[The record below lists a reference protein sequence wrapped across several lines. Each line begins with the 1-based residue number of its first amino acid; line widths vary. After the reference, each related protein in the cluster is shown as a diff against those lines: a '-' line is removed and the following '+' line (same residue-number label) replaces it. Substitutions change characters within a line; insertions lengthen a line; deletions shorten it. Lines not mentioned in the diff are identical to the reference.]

1 MVVGR
6 YRIIG
11 LLGHGG
17 MGEVYRADDL
27 KLGQAVALKF
37 LPRALAGDPMRRER
51 FLAEVRIARRV
62 AHPNVC
68 RVYDIA
74 EVGGRQ
80 FLSMEYVDG
89 EDLASLLKR
98 IGRLPAD
105 KAIDIARQISAG
117 LAAAHDSGILHRD
130 LKPANV
136 MLDGRGRVRI
146 TDFGLAVAADAAQVE
161 GGASGTPAYMAPEQL
176 AGKGASA
183 RSDIYSLGLVLYE
196 LYTGKRAFT
205 TPSLDDLRPRMEQ
218 GTPTAP
224 SELIN
229 DMDPVVERVIM
240 RALAPDPRARPASA
254 AQVAAALP
262 GGNLLDAVLQAGE
275 TPSPEMVAA
284 SGSNEGLEPP
294 RAWALLALVVAGSL
308 AAVPLG
314 SKALLW
320 RRSALDKPPET
331 LAEKAR
337 ETMRRLGYSERTAD
351 HASGFEADVDYLRYL
366 RMHDESRWRWDRAD
380 PSFFRFWYRQSPHPL
395 ESRGFPFSY
404 GNLSRVGPTDP
415 PLDLAGMAL
424 VRLDPSGRL
433 VHLMVVPPPVEE
445 AAGAAPLPE
454 WPALLASAGFE
465 PSAWKPVAPRWTPPV
480 YADARAAWEG
490 TWPNRPDLP
499 VRLEA
504 GAFRGKPVYFEAIYP
519 WTRPARTVSS
529 ALTAAERAGLA
540 LLFLMIAGMIAGVAI
555 FARRNLRAGR
565 GDRRGAVRLSAFV
578 FAAMVVAWFFG
589 EHHVAT
595 LWEVALVTMA
605 LSSALFAAGLC
616 WLGYLA
622 VEPFVRRRWPDVLV
636 SWARLLAGEL
646 RDPLVGRDVLVGCA
660 AGPALAVIG
669 FVSILVPGWIGLG
682 TGHRSRR
689 SHRRRVWP
697 AESGSAARLAARAE
711 RRHRHRQPVPAFPA
725 PSHAAVP
732 VDGGD
737 RLGAPHLGPLVR
749 RDGAFLGLARRLG
762 GSERGLRGAAAA
774 GRAPGNGGG
783 VLHDGPV
790 RHVPGDGAALRL
802 VRRRRCDGA
811 PRARHPHSVRLHDLS
826 RGPPG
831 AGYHR
836 PRGVRDFLRA
846 LIRIASRKSPRR
858 PAKILLAARATTP
871 RPRSPAT

>member
-1 MVVGR
+1 MVAGR
-6 YRIIG
+6 YRVIG

-37 LPRALAGDPMRRER
+37 LPRALAEDPMRRER

-62 AHPNVC
+62 THPNVC

-105 KAIDIARQISAG
+105 KAIAIARQMSAG

-146 TDFGLAVAADAAQVE
+146 TDFGLAVAANAAEVE

-176 AGKGASA
+176 AGKGASV

-205 TPSLDDLRPRMEQ
+205 ATSLDELRPRMEQ

-240 RALAPDPRARPASA
+240 RALARDPGARPASV

-262 GGNLLDAVLQAGE
+262 GGNLLEAALRAGE

-284 SGSNEGLEPP
+284 SGTKEGLEPP
-294 RAWALLALVVAGSL
+294 VAWALLALVVAGSL
-308 AAVPLG
+308 AAVALG

-337 ETMRRLGYSERTAD
+337 ETMRRLGYSERAAD

-366 RMHDESRWRWDRAD
+366 RTHDQSRSRWDRAD
-380 PSFFRFWYRQSPHPL
+380 PSFFRFWYRQSPSPL
-395 ESRGFPFSY
+395 ETWRFTFSY
-404 GNLSRVGPTDP
+404 GNFSRVGPTDP

-424 VRLDPSGRL
+424 VGLDPSGRMVQL
-433 VHLMVVPPPVEE
+433 VVVPPPVQE
-445 AAGAAPLPE
+445 AASAAPLPE
-454 WPALLASAGFE
+454 WPALLAAAGFE

-529 ALTAAERAGLA
+529 ALTAVERAALA
-540 LLFLMIAGMIAGVAI
+540 LLFLMIAAMIVAVVI
-555 FARRNLRAGR
+555 FAQRNLRAGR
-565 GDRRGAVRLSAFV
+565 GDRRGAFRLSAFV
-578 FAAMVVAWFFG
+578 FAAMFVAWFFG
-589 EHHVAT
+589 ESHVAT
-595 LWEVALVTMA
+595 LWEVALVVMA
-605 LSSALFAAGLC
+605 LSWALFTAGLC
-616 WLGYLA
+616 WLAYLA
-622 VEPFVRRRWPDVLV
+622 AEPFVRRRWPDVLV
-636 SWARLLAGEL
+636 SWARLLAGEF
-646 RDPLVGRDVLVGCA
+646 RDPLVGRDVLLGCA
-660 AGPALAVIG
+660 AGPVLAVIG
-669 FVSILVPGWIGLG
+669 FVSILVPGW
-682 TGHRSRR
+682 
-689 SHRRRVWP
+689 
-697 AESGSAARLAARAE
+697 
-711 RRHRHRQPVPAFPA
+711 
-725 PSHAAVP
+725 
-732 VDGGD
+732 
-737 RLGAPHLGPLVR
+737 
-749 RDGAFLGLARRLG
+749 LGLAPNIVPADVIGVAYGLQRVVPLLVWRLG
-762 GSERGLRGAAAA
+762 QSVITGLASLFLLFLLRLMLRSPWMAATAWVLLISVPWSLASGPFWVSLLVTAVLNGVFVLLLLRVGLLSMVAAFYTMGLFVMFPVTGELSAWYAGAGVTALLALAALAVFGFTTALA
-774 GRAPGNGGG
+774 GRPALG
-783 VLHDGPV
+783 VT
-790 RHVPGDGAALRL
+790 
-802 VRRRRCDGA
+802 
-811 PRARHPHSVRLHDLS
+811 ARE
-826 RGPPG
+826 
-831 AGYHR
+831 A
-836 PRGVRDFLRA
+836 
-846 LIRIASRKSPRR
+846 
-858 PAKILLAARATTP
+858 
-871 RPRSPAT
+871 